1 VNSGTYHMGRGLA
14 SVRCIL
20 LSNSQ
25 PCVNEVN
32 ETKFVS
38 SPLRRALEYGTW
50 DPRSE
55 RSVLSAYVDVY
66 RWLAELTGRLTKS
79 HE

>member
-1 VNSGTYHMGRGLA
+1 VNSGTYHAGRDLA
-14 SVRCIL
+14 SLGCIL

-38 SPLRRALEYGTW
+38 LSLRRALEYGTW
-50 DPRSE
+50 DLNVP
-55 RSVLSAYVDVY
+55 V
-66 RWLAELTGRLTKS
+66 
-79 HE
+79 